1 MKYKRLTNEE
11 LQALEKEFVNYL
23 AAAQITASDWEKMKK
38 DELQKAEELIDVFS
52 DMVYEKVMGKI
63 KFLEYRDKKTLNI
76 FNCRED
82 EIVLVGLRVSENS
95 PLDLTSDHLLAG
107 WDMNDEKIGVIK
119 SKKNY
124 VKERG
129 LEVFELLQS
138 GCLITND
145 TLFNMLAK
153 IKN

>member
-129 LEVFELLQS
+129 LEVFEL
-138 GCLITND
+138 
-145 TLFNMLAK
+145 
-153 IKN
+153 